1 MNLFDNTINLKN
13 PIEWLLEL
21 DRLKQYENP
30 PTRLHIVVTMLQD
43 LLGKFTDTNENVKI
57 EIREEIRFLE
67 RGSNVQFNELSDGY
81 KTVISWVCDLLFH
94 LSIAQPMVSD
104 IKDYQ
109 GIVLVDEID
118 LHLHPKWAYSIVKKL
133 RTWFPNIQFF
143 FTTHSPIVILGA
155 SDDAVFY
162 KVYKEEGVTKISEP
176 YYSKDFSNAMANII
190 ITSPLFD
197 LETAAMKTN
206 SKDLDT
212 NDSSLHSKIYK
223 KVSEYMDEKRKQG
236 KKLFTENEIDQII
249 NEALILSKGESV

>member
-1 MNLFDNTINLKN
+1 MEKAANIYTTDTITLPVAKEILGN
-13 PIEWLLEL
+13 
-21 DRLKQYENP
+21 
-30 PTRLHIVVTMLQD
+30 
-43 LLGKFTDTNENVKI
+43 LLGEEKDL
-57 EIREEIRFLE
+57 EIDVTADAVTFKEKGAPIFFD
-67 RGSNVQFNELSDGY
+67 QLSEGY
-81 KTVISWVCDLLFH
+81 KSVMTWVCDLLSR
-94 LSIAQPMVSD
+94 LAENQSNVTD
-104 IKDYQ
+104 TKDYQ
-109 GIVLVDEID
+109 GVVLVDEID

-206 SKDLDT
+206 SNDVDT

-223 KVSEYMDEKRKQG
+223 KVSEYMEEKNFLPRV
-236 KKLFTENEIDQII
+236 KLI
-249 NEALILSKGESV
+249 NL